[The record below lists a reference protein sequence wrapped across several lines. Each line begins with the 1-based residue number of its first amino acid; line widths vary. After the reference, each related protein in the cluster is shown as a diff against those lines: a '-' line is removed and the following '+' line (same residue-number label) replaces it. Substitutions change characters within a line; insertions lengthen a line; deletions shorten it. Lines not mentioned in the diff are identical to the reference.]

1 MADLCARDV
10 CGEHLGSPAR
20 EGRLQPGRQGVDGQK
35 VVNFHP
41 ILVGDLK
48 QPSLRG
54 WLKTSFWVDEI
65 PHFLN
70 KSTGGRSSVT
80 VVGAMPSFGWVGS
93 RAPFFGYYHNS
104 LSANSC

>member
-10 CGEHLGSPAR
+10 CGEHLGGPAR

-48 QPSLRG
+48 KPNLGG
-54 WLKTSFWVDEI
+54 W
-65 PHFLN
+65 
-70 KSTGGRSSVT
+70 
-80 VVGAMPSFGWVGS
+80 
-93 RAPFFGYYHNS
+93 
-104 LSANSC
+104 